1 MAETI
6 LATEQQRQSWSNKFF
21 NERVRGSG
29 FLPYMGAAETSIFL
43 ILADADAQN
52 VAAINVPLFGRLK
65 GRGVVDAEVLE
76 GNEEDMDSFSDQVTL
91 RWRRNGVVVPKSTS
105 YASEIDLFNV
115 ARPALKTWAAE
126 TLRDDT
132 IYALGSVIIPGALGS
147 GALDPG
153 THDTAVAYSS
163 ATAGQRNTYLTNNS
177 DRMLFGVLNS
187 NSASGNFA
195 TSLGNVD
202 ATDDKM
208 STLMLDVARAKAREA
223 DPQITPYMTDDG
235 EEWFV
240 VFVDGN
246 GMRDLRRDPV
256 MMAANKDAME
266 RGKNN
271 PLFRAGDLLWNGM
284 IIHEEPTLRLDRKVG
299 AGAAGIP
306 VGVGY
311 LCGQAAVVYGW
322 AQQPTPRRDN
332 LRDYGFRPGVAIE
345 ELRGQKKLSRGGV
358 QNGVVSLF
366 YASVGNA

>member
-1 MAETI
+1 MAETL
-6 LATEQQRQSWSNKFF
+6 LATDQQRQSWSNKFY
-21 NERVRGSG
+21 NEYVRASG
-29 FLPYMGAAETSIFL
+29 FMPYMGASETSIFR
-43 ILADADAQN
+43 ILADSDAQN

-65 GRGVVDAEVLE
+65 GRGVYDAEVLE

-105 YASEIDLFNV
+105 YATELDLFNV
-115 ARPALKTWAAE
+115 ARPALRSWAAE
-126 TLRDDT
+126 SMRDDT
-132 IYALGSVIIPGALGS
+132 IYALGSVIVPGALGS

-153 THDTAVAYSS
+153 THDTAIVYSS
-163 ATAGQRNTYLTNNS
+163 ATAGQRNTYLVNNT

-187 NSASGNFA
+187 NASSGNFA

-202 ATDDKM
+202 NTADKM
-208 STLMLDVARAKAREA
+208 STTLLDVARAKAREA
-223 DPQITPYMTDDG
+223 DPAITPYMTDDG

-240 VFVDGN
+240 VFIDSN
-246 GMRDLRRDPV
+246 GMRDLRQDSA
-256 MMAANKDAME
+256 MLSANRDAME

-284 IIHEEPTLRLDRKVG
+284 IIHEEPKLNLDRKVG
-299 AGAAGIP
+299 AGASSIN

-311 LCGQAAVVYGW
+311 LCGQSAIVYGW
-322 AQQPTPRRDN
+322 AQQPTPKRDN